1 MMRKHIHV
9 LFDLKLKRFTLPQ
22 TCTAKFIRRC
32 KIYVHYTVF
41 FTIFAPCP
49 RIKFSFIVLHE
60 SVEDPISICECR
72 RFCSLIMLTARMP
85 YNGRASFVFTLQ
97 PVYTL
102 YKCTLQVY
110 AVYTLCG
117 IDVEN
122 YNLNFNMAAKLNK
135 LGNVQAGKYVGFLLS
150 AQEIRKI

>member
-1 MMRKHIHV
+1 MPKQYLKYMMMRKHIHV

-60 SVEDPISICECR
+60 SVKDPISICECR

-85 YNGRASFVFTLQ
+85 YNWRASFV
-97 PVYTL
+97 YTL
-102 YKCTLQVY
+102 ITTGVHFYKINCISVHFRCTLS
-110 AVYTLCG
+110 TLC
-117 IDVEN
+117 
-122 YNLNFNMAAKLNK
+122 
-135 LGNVQAGKYVGFLLS
+135 AG
-150 AQEIRKI
+150 